1 LGGFFFFWSRGGG
14 EREVFLV
21 LGKCVSG
28 VLWDVR
34 IEKMGG
40 AFGYIW
46 RIEER
51 E

>member
-1 LGGFFFFWSRGGG
+1 
-14 EREVFLV
+14 LV
-21 LGKCVSG
+21 LGKCVGG